1 MEVTFIFNHNNLEEY
16 FNSLKQL
23 GAKSLKFSTTKIGI
37 DNSNTMYVTF
47 YKLGG
52 NINFKSDDLKELKE
66 AIALFLL

>member
-1 MEVTFIFNHNNLEEY
+1 MFNHNNLEEY
-16 FNSLKQL
+16 FNSLKLL

-47 YKLGG
+47 YKLGE
-52 NINFKSDDLKELKE
+52 NINFKSDDLNELKK